1 MITFNRVKMIR
12 LRHIGMITGVLV
24 ILSAC
29 GGGEEKN
36 ESLEALES
44 QRDSLKTLISEID
57 LRIKDLDTAAID
69 NTPVVSSET
78 VQIKDFVHKI
88 EIQGAVDTDKNAMI
102 NAEANGTI
110 RNVHVEEGQKVSK
123 GQPLITI
130 DATVLSSQ
138 IEEIEAQLD
147 LANFMYEKQ
156 KKLMDEGVGT
166 EIAFEQASAQ
176 KKSLEKM
183 VKTMRSQQGKTIVR
197 APFSGVIDEVMV
209 SLGEF
214 AAPGV
219 PLLRIVNNKD
229 VKITASLSESLLS
242 KVFVG
247 TEVELLIPSLNDTII
262 RSSVSSKGNFIDP
275 VNRTFRIRI
284 KISNNTLLLPN
295 QLAKVNVTDFKRKDA
310 MVINSESILQDT
322 KNNTYVYVL
331 KKNKKDGFKVSKV
344 YIDVIKRYN
353 GEACVEASVKGELTE
368 KSRLVVDGAKGITE
382 SDVVNVQ

>member
-1 MITFNRVKMIR
+1 MITLNTNKMIK
-12 LRHIGMITGVLV
+12 LRRIGLITGVLV
-24 ILSAC
+24 ILSSC
-29 GGGEEKN
+29 GGGDEKN

-57 LRIKDLDTAAID
+57 LKIKDLDTAAVD
-69 NTPVVSSET
+69 NTPIVTSET

-110 RNVHVEEGQKVSK
+110 RIVHVEEGQKVSK
-123 GQPLITI
+123 GQALITV

-183 VKTMRSQQGKTIVR
+183 VKTMRIQQGKTVVR

-247 TEVELLIPSLNDTII
+247 TEVERLIPSLNDTVIN
-262 RSSVSSKGNFIDP
+262 STVSSKGNFIDP

-284 KISNNTLLLPN
+284 KLTNNTLLLPN

-331 KKNKKDGFKVSKV
+331 KKMKKGKYKVNKV
-344 YIDVIKRYN
+344 YVKVIKRYK
-353 GEACVEASVKGELTE
+353 GEACVESAVSGELTKE
-368 KSRLVVDGAKGITE
+368 SKVVVDGAKGITE
-382 SDVVNVQ
+382 SDLVNVQ

>member
-1 MITFNRVKMIR
+1 MIR
-12 LRHIGMITGVLV
+12 LNSNKKIRVRSIGLIAGALVVL
-24 ILSAC
+24 SSC

-36 ESLEALES
+36 EKLEALES
-44 QRDSLKTLISEID
+44 QRDSLKTLITEID
-57 LRIKDLDTAAID
+57 LKIKELDTAAVD
-69 NTPVVSSET
+69 NTPVVTAET

-88 EIQGAVDTDKNAMI
+88 EIQGAVETDKNAMV

-110 RNVHVEEGQKVSK
+110 RVMHVEEGQKVSK
-123 GQPLITI
+123 GQALMTI

-147 LANFMYEKQ
+147 LANYMYEKQ

-183 VKTMRSQQGKTIVR
+183 VKTMKSQEGKTVVR

-209 SLGEF
+209 SIGEM

-262 RSSVSSKGNFIDP
+262 KSTVSSKGNFIDP

-284 KISNNTLLLPN
+284 KITNNTLLLPN
-295 QLAKVNVTDFKRKDA
+295 QLAKVNVTDFTRKDA
-310 MVINSESILQDT
+310 IVINSESILQDT
-322 KNNTYVYVL
+322 KNNNYVFAL
-331 KKNKKDGFKVSKV
+331 KKTKKGKHKVSKV
-344 YIDVIKRYN
+344 YVNVIKRYK
-353 GEACVEASVKGELTE
+353 GEACVEPIVNGELTE

-382 SDVVNVQ
+382 SDLVNIQ